1 MWERRF
7 RRFAPSCVSNDKLQD
22 QEKVLLRDRE
32 KFLHIID
39 GDKRLIAS
47 DTNKKEVLQARQKEM
62 GAW

>member
-1 MWERRF
+1 M
-7 RRFAPSCVSNDKLQD
+7 
-22 QEKVLLRDRE
+22 LLRDRE